1 VLPFSR
7 TRAIRLQTPELA
19 ETVIDEATSLR
30 NQAENLGLIG
40 ISPAL
45 DKFFIPQHG
54 DQVHHVSGLRGLDP
68 IYANTS
74 PEQKME
80 LQSILPSGHAI
91 MNLMVMPA
99 AIHQGNVKGASSIHN
114 YLRTNGLEVSGKI
127 DPNTFIG
134 RAEAVRNSS
143 FDEKK
148 RLMEEYAS
156 DILPNI
162 KDYMNDLYT
171 EYDTGTALGEQSV
184 NQKRFA
190 AHPEV
195 RKVLMQGLQEAELRD
210 QALNA
215 STRIGSEGD
224 NRPRVVNI
232 EAEGDVTIGDDVLG
246 NGNGNGKRKGH

>member
-1 VLPFSR
+1 MLPYNR
-7 TRAIRLQTPELA
+7 TRAIKAQTPELA

-30 NQAENLGLIG
+30 NQAENLGLLG

-45 DKFFIPQHG
+45 DKFFLPQQG

-74 PEQKME
+74 AEQKLE

-114 YLRTNGLEVSGKI
+114 FLRTNGLELSGNI

-143 FDEKK
+143 FEDKK
-148 RLMEEYAS
+148 RLMQEYAS

-162 KDYMNDLYT
+162 KEHMDDLYT
-171 EYDTGTALGEQSV
+171 EYDRGTSIGAQSV
-184 NQKRFA
+184 NPKRFA
-190 AHPEV
+190 DSS
-195 RKVLMQGLQEAELRD
+195 VLDAYR
-210 QALNA
+210 QA
-215 STRIGSEGD
+215 IDGSDRADSPGSNKD
-224 NRPRVVNI
+224 RSLVVDSGG
-232 EAEGDVTIGDDVLG
+232 GDVTIGADFMGRRGKGKNG
-246 NGNGNGKRKGH
+246 NGNGNGNDKY

>member
-99 AIHQGNVKGASSIHN
+99 AIHQGNVKGAASIHN
-114 YLRTNGLEVSGKI
+114 FLRTNGLEVSGKM

-134 RAEAVRNSS
+134 RAESVRNSS
-143 FDEKK
+143 FEDKK

-162 KDYMNDLYT
+162 KEYMDDLYT
-171 EYDTGTALGEQSV
+171 EYDRGTDIKEQSV

-190 AHPEV
+190 ASPEV
-195 RKVLMQGLQEAELRD
+195 RGILENLSAE

-246 NGNGNGKRKGH
+246 NGNGNGKKKHH

>member
-1 VLPFSR
+1 MLPFSR
-7 TRAIRLQTPELA
+7 TRAIRAQTPELA

-45 DKFFIPQHG
+45 DKFFIPQKG

-80 LQSILPSGHAI
+80 LQSILPSGHSI

-99 AIHQGNVKGASSIHN
+99 AIHQGNVKGAASIHN
-114 YLRTNGLEVSGKI
+114 FLRTNGLEVSGNI

-134 RAEAVRNSS
+134 RAESVRNSS
-143 FDEKK
+143 FEDKK

-162 KDYMNDLYT
+162 K
-171 EYDTGTALGEQSV
+171 EQSV

-190 AHPEV
+190 ASPEV
-195 RKVLMQGLQEAELRD
+195 RGILENLSAGRD
-210 QALNA
+210 AQAAGAVVGEKPTVINA
-215 STRIGSEGD
+215 GEGSRVYVEG
-224 NRPRVVNI
+224 
-232 EAEGDVTIGDDVLG
+232 G
-246 NGNGNGKRKGH
+246 NGNGDKAERIKAILKNGNGKGKY

>member
-1 VLPFSR
+1 MLPYSR

-45 DKFFIPQHG
+45 DKFFIPQQG

-99 AIHQGNVKGASSIHN
+99 AIHQGNVKGAASIHN
-114 YLRTNGLEVSGKI
+114 FLRTNGLEVSGNI

-143 FDEKK
+143 FDDKK
-148 RLMEEYAS
+148 RFNGRIRL
-156 DILPNI
+156 
-162 KDYMNDLYT
+162 
-171 EYDTGTALGEQSV
+171 
-184 NQKRFA
+184 R
-190 AHPEV
+190 HP
-195 RKVLMQGLQEAELRD
+195 A
-210 QALNA
+210 
-215 STRIGSEGD
+215 
-224 NRPRVVNI
+224 
-232 EAEGDVTIGDDVLG
+232 
-246 NGNGNGKRKGH
+246 